1 MSAPAA
7 ASAEKEE
14 APTLPQELVSK
25 LLALDDDYTKIQ
37 KRLEREIRELE
48 RSYDKELTP
57 IIEARAQLLAEPGE
71 GGSNH
76 VKGFWK
82 KVLRNSTE
90 FEDDVEEWD
99 LPVLE
104 YLVDITTD
112 DLFPSSPAGDEAPCG
127 FSLTFAFAENPYF
140 TNDKLTKKYHYGEG
154 KEFLKQTE
162 IVEIESDGI
171 DWKPGMD
178 VTVEVV
184 RKKKKGSGAKNR
196 AAMKT
201 VTRDRPSFFKFF
213 TSLGPNYP
221 IPEWL
226 ELPDDEDSEDDEDEL
241 ERLHMLMA
249 DDWERAEMLKD
260 NIIPHAIR
268 WYTGEACPDDEVS
281 EYTIADDDEEEV
293 DDESAAIAMAEANF

>member
-1 MSAPAA
+1 
-7 ASAEKEE
+7 
-14 APTLPQELVSK
+14 
-25 LLALDDDYTKIQ
+25 
-37 KRLEREIRELE
+37 
-48 RSYDKELTP
+48 
-57 IIEARAQLLAEPGE
+57 
-71 GGSNH
+71 
-76 VKGFWK
+76 
-82 KVLRNSTE
+82 
-90 FEDDVEEWD
+90 
-99 LPVLE
+99 
-104 YLVDITTD
+104 
-112 DLFPSSPAGDEAPCG
+112 
-127 FSLTFAFAENPYF
+127 
-140 TNDKLTKKYHYGEG
+140 
-154 KEFLKQTE
+154 
-162 IVEIESDGI
+162 
-171 DWKPGMD
+171 
-178 VTVEVV
+178 
-184 RKKKKGSGAKNR
+184 KNR